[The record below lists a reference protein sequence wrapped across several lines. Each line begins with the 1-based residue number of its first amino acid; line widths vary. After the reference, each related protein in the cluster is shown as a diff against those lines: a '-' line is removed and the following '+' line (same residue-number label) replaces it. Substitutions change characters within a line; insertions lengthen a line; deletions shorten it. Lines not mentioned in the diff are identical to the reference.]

1 MTILSEPLNPEP
13 QTLSS
18 KFETLNPKPLA
29 LLESGGPQAEAR
41 GRGDHRLFHSDPT
54 CRCNKSESPKTLFEF
69 FRLMAFVS

>member
-29 LLESGGPQAEAR
+29 LLESGGPQAEAP
-41 GRGDHRLFHSDPT
+41 GRGDHRLFTVTRHVVVTSL
-54 CRCNKSESPKTLFEF
+54 RAPKPCSSF
-69 FRLMAFVS
+69 FV